1 VSKNIQTITAMKLKT
16 LSINLLKTF
25 LVALSFLFSIGVF
38 AQDSTTALS
47 ELQAL
52 YDQEKFE
59 ACLEGLEEV
68 MSENQSADALRLQA
82 DCYHKLGALNE
93 ALPTYNEPLEKESK
107 NATALLHRGIC
118 YYGLGDLDAASRDLE
133 ECMKLEP
140 DNPMIYYYQAEI
152 DYEKFEQEAAIQK
165 LGVAIDLDDEYM
177 EAYYL
182 RAAAASEI
190 GNFEL
195 AITDYKKALKL
206 KPEYRR
212 TVLNLALV
220 YMDQGDFEV
229 ALERLKQLTLEV
241 IDFKA
246 EVFYFTAEAKLSL
259 NDKEGACQALSE
271 AAALGDEEAEKAFK
285 SICKKNKDKMP
296 ERRRTRAAF

>member
-1 VSKNIQTITAMKLKT
+1 MKLT
-16 LSINLLKTF
+16 ILSIRPLL
-25 LVALSFLFSIGVF
+25 VGLSFLFSIGIF
-38 AQDSTTALS
+38 AQDTTTSLS

-52 YDQEKFE
+52 YEQEQYE
-59 ACLEGLEEV
+59 ACLEGLEKTLE
-68 MSENQSADALRLQA
+68 EEQSAEALRLQA

-93 ALPTYNEPLEKESK
+93 ALPSYNEALEKESK

-133 ECMKLEP
+133 ECMKLDP
-140 DNPMIYYYQAEI
+140 DNAMIYYYQAEI
-152 DYEKFEQEAAIQK
+152 DYEKFEQESAIQK
-165 LGVAIDLDDEYM
+165 LGVAIDLDENYM

-190 GNFEL
+190 GNYEL

-206 KPEYRR
+206 KPEFRR
-212 TVLNLALV
+212 TALNLALV

-229 ALERLKQLTLEV
+229 ALEKLKQLTLEV

-246 EVFYFTAEAKLSL
+246 EVFYYTAEAKLSL

-271 AAALGDEEAEKAFK
+271 ASALGDKEAEKAYK
-285 SICKKNKDKMP
+285 SICKKNKEKMP